1 MVNDSK
7 KEMIERYIITI
18 SDELNQKYENII
30 PEKSISKIIEK
41 FTNMPDS
48 FEDIK
53 IKIDKLVSEKI
64 EKYNNIQQQREI
76 ILQQQ
81 RKIYNLSDEVL
92 NYKNYNIQSIN
103 IENLSFEQLNELY
116 YHYSLKTYQRSID
129 TSGLIPTIG
138 RNSENVDEKPAI
150 YFSYSIEGVLET
162 WDVWLKWRLNRLNN
176 PQWQPENQK
185 LISEIKNGTAS
196 EEEKKDYYFKY
207 VNWTEEFLSKDYKKN
222 QDKLKFLFEFIFDE
236 MISCNY
242 YSLDLHEGEEFTFDE
257 IDIKK
262 QGNLAKKD
270 TEEDLA
276 YRYNMEMYGSYS
288 DNINTKVDKWNMNT
302 ILGKE
307 LVIEPDRIFQLSL
320 KDGKNDVLS
329 IVSYLYKQY
338 KINIP
343 ISEQVNFDLLDTYME
358 YCDKKQLQAD
368 IKKQAESMV
377 EAMANGQLDTNGQPI
392 IQNQEITSN
401 NRKMGFAKIWVLG
414 ILTIIVSIGII
425 VIGVLLNK

>member
-1 MVNDSK
+1 MIVK

-162 WDVWLKWRLNRLNN
+162 WDVWLKWILNRLNN

-196 EEEKKDYYFKY
+196 EEEKKIIIS
-207 VNWTEEFLSKDYKKN
+207 NMLIGQKN
-222 QDKLKFLFEFIFDE
+222 F
-236 MISCNY
+236 
-242 YSLDLHEGEEFTFDE
+242 
-257 IDIKK
+257 
-262 QGNLAKKD
+262 
-270 TEEDLA
+270 
-276 YRYNMEMYGSYS
+276 
-288 DNINTKVDKWNMNT
+288 
-302 ILGKE
+302 
-307 LVIEPDRIFQLSL
+307 
-320 KDGKNDVLS
+320 
-329 IVSYLYKQY
+329 
-338 KINIP
+338 
-343 ISEQVNFDLLDTYME
+343 
-358 YCDKKQLQAD
+358 
-368 IKKQAESMV
+368 
-377 EAMANGQLDTNGQPI
+377 
-392 IQNQEITSN
+392 
-401 NRKMGFAKIWVLG
+401 
-414 ILTIIVSIGII
+414 
-425 VIGVLLNK
+425 